1 MFEQHPPG
9 RATLNR
15 DLVLY
20 TLARL
25 GLLAVIALL
34 LVLAGVPVV
43 VALLLALVV
52 SLPLSVIVL
61 PGLRARVNAG
71 VAEMVQRRRA
81 ERDRLRAQLRGDQP
95 RGDQPRGGQRD
106 GGG

>member
-1 MFEQHPPG
+1 MSEQHAPG
-9 RATLNR
+9 RSTLNR

-20 TLARL
+20 SLARF
-25 GLLAVIALL
+25 GLLAVSALL
-34 LVLAGVPVV
+34 LVLAGVPAV

-71 VAEMVQRRRA
+71 VAATIQRRRA
-81 ERDRLRAQLRGDQP
+81 ERDRLRSQLRGDQL
-95 RGDQPRGGQRD
+95 RGDQLRGDQLDDEG
-106 GGG
+106 